1 MHNYASHCADAF
13 RTGVVGE
20 GVEVSDWDEE
30 IPVETNYI
38 V

>member
-1 MHNYASHCADAF
+1 MHNFASHGADSF
-13 RTGVVGE
+13 RTGIVGE
-20 GVEVSDWDEE
+20 GVEISNWKEA

>member
-13 RTGVVGE
+13 RTGIVGE
-20 GVEVSDWDEE
+20 GVEISDWKKQVP
-30 IPVETNYI
+30 INTNYI

>member
-1 MHNYASHCADAF
+1 MHNYASHCADSF
-13 RTGVVGE
+13 RTGIVGE